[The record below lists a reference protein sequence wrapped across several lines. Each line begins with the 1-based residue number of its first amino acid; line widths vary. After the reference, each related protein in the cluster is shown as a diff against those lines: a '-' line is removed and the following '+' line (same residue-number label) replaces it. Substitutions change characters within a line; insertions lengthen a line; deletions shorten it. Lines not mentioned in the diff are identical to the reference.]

1 MPGVRIANQKYGTL
15 WVRRRYW
22 GICGTCRAH
31 TTHAIRVACNV
42 ITPVY
47 VLEGLAGR
55 LVYTA
60 AQVQPK
66 YLINS
71 ENFKP
76 GYVTTSD
83 RWDNYW
89 RKGQNALLGWD
100 ATLPGSGSGAKSL
113 GQELAGSEAFASC
126 QAEKVFRAVCLR
138 APNDAADR
146 QRVTSMT
153 ASFRGGGYRMRQL
166 FADAAVYCMGQ

>member
-1 MPGVRIANQKYGTL
+1 MDPLAQAY
-15 WVRRRYW
+15 
-22 GICGTCRAH
+22 AH
-31 TTHAIRVACNV
+31 YNHDEAQ
-42 ITPVY
+42 
-47 VLEGLAGR
+47 GR
-55 LVYTA
+55 LVYTS